1 MAFGKSQKDAF
12 GTPIGHLIEKATFGT
27 LQTEEWGQF
36 MHICDLINTTEEGPK
51 DAVRALKKRLSK
63 NCNHVEIHLTLSLLE
78 MCMKN
83 CGPSFQTLIVKR
95 DFCKDRLVKL
105 LNPKFNLP
113 VNLQEK
119 ILTFIMT
126 WAKGFQ
132 NAVDVSDVKE
142 AYLELLKKGV
152 EFPSSEI
159 NRRTTKPLSTR
170 ISYNSSQKC
179 LSKPLSPAAVITL
192 IPEQVGKLYSE
203 LDMVKM
209 NVRVMS
215 AILKENVPGAE
226 NPDDMALLQKLY
238 KTSRTMQDRIMELLA
253 TVENEDVI
261 TELIQMNENL
271 NNVLL
276 GHERFS
282 RNRVR
287 FWENQRILN
296 ERAAAGGNQPSA
308 PSCDLLDF
316 ESCLPAAVPK
326 PMRTDLLQSSELNY
340 PPQSVVDPHPHSAV
354 PSIYPHLNSLG
365 IANASQSSF
374 PTEVQWPSQ
383 VIPNDPMYINVNKCL
398 NPEPLHAVNHL
409 SNGTGNAPPG
419 DISKTNPHPPNYYEL
434 MEFDPLAP
442 CDPTKHI
449 YEEIDPH
456 LFKTQVNIKC

>member
-1 MAFGKSQKDAF
+1 
-12 GTPIGHLIEKATFGT
+12 
-27 LQTEEWGQF
+27 

-51 DAVRALKKRLSK
+51 EAVRAFRKRLSK

-83 CGPSFQTLIVKR
+83 CRPSFQSLIVKR

-113 VNLQEK
+113 VDLQEK

-126 WAKGFQ
+126 WARGFQ
-132 NAVDVSDVKE
+132 NAVDVSEVKE
-142 AYLELLKKGV
+142 VYLELLKKGV

-170 ISYNSSQKC
+170 MSYNSSQKC
-179 LSKPLSPAAVITL
+179 VSKPLSPAAVITL

-203 LDMVKM
+203 LDVVKM

-238 KTSRTMQDRIMELLA
+238 KTSRAMQDRIMELLA

-287 FWENQRILN
+287 FWENQRIQN
-296 ERAAAGGNQPSA
+296 ESAAAGGNQPSA
-308 PSCDLLDF
+308 PSCDLLDL

-326 PMRTDLLQSSELNY
+326 PMRTDLPQSSELNY
-340 PPQSVVDPHPHSAV
+340 PPQSVDAPYPHSAV
-354 PSIYPHLNSLG
+354 PSIYPQINSLG
-365 IANASQSSF
+365 FANASQSLF
-374 PTEVQWPSQ
+374 PTEAQRTSQ
-383 VIPNDPMYINVNKCL
+383 VIPKDSMYVNVNTCL

-409 SNGTGNAPPG
+409 SNGTGNTPPG
-419 DISKTNPHPPNYYEL
+419 DISKANPHPPNYYEL

-442 CDPTKHI
+442 SDPTKHI

>member
-12 GTPIGHLIEKATFGT
+12 GTPLGHLIAKATFGT

-51 DAVRALKKRLSK
+51 EAVRALRKRLSK
-63 NCNHVEIHLTLSLLE
+63 NCNHVEIHLTLS
-78 MCMKN
+78 
-83 CGPSFQTLIVKR
+83 
-95 DFCKDRLVKL
+95 
-105 LNPKFNLP
+105 
-113 VNLQEK
+113 
-119 ILTFIMT
+119 T
-126 WAKGFQ
+126 WARGFQ
-132 NAVDVSDVKE
+132 NAVDVSEVKE
-142 AYLELLKKGV
+142 IYLELLKKGV

-179 LSKPLSPAAVITL
+179 LSKPLSPTAVVTL

-238 KTSRTMQDRIMELLA
+238 KTSRAMQDRIMELLA

-287 FWENQRILN
+287 FWENQRIQN
-296 ERAAAGGNQPSA
+296 ERAAASGNQPSA
-308 PSCDLLDF
+308 PSCDLLDL
-316 ESCLPAAVPK
+316 ESCLPAAVPQ
-326 PMRTDLLQSSELNY
+326 PMRTDLPQSSELNY
-340 PPQSVVDPHPHSAV
+340 PPQSVVAPHPHSAV
-354 PSIYPHLNSLG
+354 PSIYPQLNSLG
-365 IANASQSSF
+365 IVNASF
-374 PTEVQWPSQ
+374 PTEAQRTSQ
-383 VIPNDPMYINVNKCL
+383 VIPNDPLYVNVNTCL

-409 SNGTGNAPPG
+409 SNGTGNAPLG
-419 DISKTNPHPPNYYEL
+419 GISKTNSHPPNYYEL

>member
-1 MAFGKSQKDAF
+1 MQK
-12 GTPIGHLIEKATFGT
+12 PIF
-27 LQTEEWGQF
+27 LQ
-36 MHICDLINTTEEGPK
+36 
-51 DAVRALKKRLSK
+51 
-63 NCNHVEIHLTLSLLE
+63 LLE

-83 CGPSFQTLIVKR
+83 CGPSFQSLIVKR

-113 VNLQEK
+113 VDLQEK

-126 WAKGFQ
+126 WARGFQ
-132 NAVDVSDVKE
+132 NAVDVSEVKE
-142 AYLELLKKGV
+142 VYLELLKKGV

-159 NRRTTKPLSTR
+159 NRRTTKYPQPLSTR
-170 ISYNSSQKC
+170 MSYNSSQKC
-179 LSKPLSPAAVITL
+179 VSKPLSPAAVITL

-203 LDMVKM
+203 LDVVKM

-238 KTSRTMQDRIMELLA
+238 KTSRAMQDRIMELLA

-287 FWENQRILN
+287 FWENQRIQN
-296 ERAAAGGNQPSA
+296 ESAAAAGNQPSA
-308 PSCDLLDF
+308 PSCDLLDL

-326 PMRTDLLQSSELNY
+326 PMRTDLPQSSELNY
-340 PPQSVVDPHPHSAV
+340 PPQSVDAPYPHSAV
-354 PSIYPHLNSLG
+354 PSIYPQINSLG
-365 IANASQSSF
+365 FANASQSLF
-374 PTEVQWPSQ
+374 PTEAQRTSQ
-383 VIPNDPMYINVNKCL
+383 VIPNDSMYVNVNTCL

-409 SNGTGNAPPG
+409 SNGTGNTPPG
-419 DISKTNPHPPNYYEL
+419 DISKANPHPPNYYEL

-442 CDPTKHI
+442 SDPTKHI